1 MTIQIPPELFVEWLA
16 KGRAQYEQPGLIAG
30 FVAEKAAEW
39 AADQMLDACCKA
51 IVEQII
57 TIPALGHGITPATDN
72 TGFSGPAGVLHMG
85 RYSSW
90 PAFAQMVSRQLRTA
104 MRPRPPSLK
113 DQALQALIHLE
124 NGALHSMDTI
134 EPANCI
140 RRALESIPDADS

>member
-1 MTIQIPPELFVEWLA
+1 MTIQIPPELFAEWLA
-16 KGRAQYEQPGLIAG
+16 EGRAQYEQPGLIAG

-57 TIPALGHGITPATDN
+57 TIDN
-72 TGFSGPAGVLHMG
+72 TGFSGPAGVLHME

>member
-57 TIPALGHGITPATDN
+57 TIDN

>member
-1 MTIQIPPELFVEWLA
+1 LFVEWLA

-57 TIPALGHGITPATDN
+57 TIDN
-72 TGFSGPAGVLHMG
+72 TGFSGPAGVLHME

>member
-57 TIPALGHGITPATDN
+57 TIDN
-72 TGFSGPAGVLHMG
+72 TGFSGPAGVLHME

>member
-57 TIPALGHGITPATDN
+57 TIDN
-72 TGFSGPAGVLHMG
+72 TGFSGPASVLHME